1 MMTVGI
7 GSSEKINV
15 QQVGTFGSDREIG
28 DIEVVGNYAYV
39 LQLGDLVVLSV
50 TDPTNPVEV
59 SRITPPTNTGF
70 GSITSSEKYIYVA
83 ASDYSIGTTLMIYD
97 INNPTTPKL
106 VGQYTNHDSTEI
118 IEVSNDYAYLLSY
131 GKGCFILDVSNP
143 VSPQLVGQY
152 ILNDITNLDVSDQYL
167 HLVAGHYLTGNS
179 QTGSFMVLDISNPSE
194 PKLVGQYTNSH
205 IFNDIAVSGQY
216 VYLANGANG
225 LIVLDIS
232 NPTIPQ
238 LVGKLSVTGSDT
250 EQVVISDKYIYA
262 LNSDSDVYSLEIVNI
277 ANPKVPT
284 LVDQDYYTSYPEDPV
299 EHYSAFDGCG
309 IGAVSG
315 NYIYMIPEYGGLAIL
330 KTEIQDD
337 GPTEGSLVQVQGS
350 PEVYLIENGFKR
362 HFTSPEALEW
372 NGYSFNNVIQVS
384 SGSLDSIQN
393 GADISITQVI
403 IDKYHALGGS
413 PIFGQP
419 MGTGELN
426 GALDSAGNYCSYVNF
441 QNGAIDCF
449 KNGPHAGEAY
459 AIFNPLFTKWG
470 QLGYG
475 ASTLGYPIEAM
486 SEPRNSK
493 YGTSFRYQNFT
504 NGDQRGAL
512 EYNIN
517 SGKVVEIH
525 GAIFAKWAETG
536 FASGILGLV
545 TEDENTAAVSP
556 FKTVGRYSKFENGT
570 IHWISNKVGENEG
583 HAHRGQSFVTS
594 GDLDAFYTYSMKGT
608 VGDLG
613 FPIRDQEDRNGHGYC
628 EFEGGKI
635 EWDDLNDYYQV
646 KLDNDDSIIEVGQ
659 GAATPEIEQLF
670 INAYNKNGGSS
681 LLGNPATIVHE
692 AFGFQVQDF
701 PGASGIPGGVIMYNP
716 IKKNAYYIHGAI
728 WNMYYNYPD
737 KAQLGPVAE
746 DEQEAAKSPQGTTGR
761 YTKFQTGTIH
771 WISNENNENIGHPQ
785 RGQAFVTYG
794 KLDELYT
801 NLHGTYSDLG
811 FPLMNQLD
819 RSGHGY
825 CDFEAGYIEWDKTE
839 NKYKSFIYSFGKIN
853 VYTDQD
859 ASKFALLKEGNFLL
873 SGSGKSWSDELPI
886 GKYMI
891 YFYGVDDYYS
901 KPQAFTLTTSG
912 IDIHATYFKLLGEE
926 ISQYHKKDYYGALVI
941 PKELF
946 PEGDGNAIPIYVPE
960 VVDNT
965 NVVREEGDWKNVR
978 TISQKLSDFD
988 WNAFATG
995 AITGMSP
1002 YEESPYYNDA
1012 AYMNFKHNSVAS
1024 SAELF
1029 SSIAYSANSA
1039 TQTFEIDITI
1049 QSNSRN
1055 DFRAV
1060 ISLRNRAYGDFI
1072 DQWVDKGYV
1081 YKDGKK
1087 WTIDPRHK
1095 DDNKVVYVSLDRDT
1109 NNILYTPI
1117 VYSGDRID
1125 FRYYFDGSGDGIS
1138 VNGEN
1143 YVRFMSFVISPSES
1157 KYVRE
1162 TISPMYFVSNSR
1174 DVFYVHSPC
1183 DIAVYNPQSKCT
1195 GIVDGNVKEEIQNS
1209 FCIADEKRV
1218 VIYNSTDKYS
1228 CTLIGTDNGTYGLD
1242 IVSFK
1247 DFNTSIIQALDIP
1260 VTVGNVH
1267 QYTVDWYNLSKGEMG
1282 VFINIDNDNDGVFEK
1297 TIKTDNTMITATTFS
1312 DSKSGG
1318 SGGGSSSSS
1327 KSSGGGGGGGAGSA
1341 EDYANVAVK
1350 DVDTQYM
1357 RMNAN
1362 VTYEFTKDGNPVQS
1376 VSFYSLKNSGEITS
1390 TIEVLNNRSK
1400 LVNSTPEGSIY
1411 KYVNIWVGKA
1421 GFATAA
1427 NLKDAKVRFKVNSSW
1442 LQDMGLSASDV
1453 KLQRYNGTAWEVLP
1467 TTMESNTAGYVIFE
1481 AQTPGFSP
1489 FAITAE
1495 KVLASSTGDNM
1506 DVKSTETED
1515 VGMNGTQPEKT
1526 PGFGFSTAI
1535 LIIGVFAGGYVYLKG
1550 RE

>member
-1 MMTVGI
+1 MRIKLIRLILFGIVLLLVMMTVGI

-15 QQVGTFGSDREIG
+15 QQVGSFGSDREIG

-106 VGQYTNHDSTEI
+106 VGQYNNPDSTEI

-194 PKLVGQYTNSH
+194 PKLVGQYTNSY
-205 IFNDIAVSGQY
+205 IFNDVAVSGQY
-216 VYLANGANG
+216 AYLANGANG

-250 EQVVISDKYIYA
+250 EQVAISAKYAYV
-262 LNSDSDVYSLEIVNI
+262 LNSDSDVYSLEIANI

-350 PEVYLIENGFKR
+350 SDVYLIENGMKC

-426 GALDSAGNYCSYVNF
+426 GAPDSAGNYCSYVNF

-459 AIFNPLFTKWG
+459 AIFNPLCTKWG

-475 ASTLGYPIEAM
+475 AGTLGYPIEAM
-486 SEPRNSK
+486 SEPQTSK

-556 FKTVGRYSKFENGT
+556 FTTVGKYSKFENGT

-583 HAHRGQSFVTS
+583 HAYRGQSFITS
-594 GDLDAFYTYSMKGT
+594 GGLDAFYTSMGGT
-608 VGDLG
+608 GGDLG
-613 FPIRDQEDRNGHGYC
+613 FPVMDQRTVGVYGYC

-635 EWDDLNDYYQV
+635 EWDDIDGTYKMIITEKNSFSPSLNGYKFDNIVGKEYSWDQFCRTYDYNGAQYAATVYLDNNEPYQVPTREYYFFQHHYKDVGKTGTCFGMSASSLVLYNSGLGAWDYWETDTLPTIWHGIGPFVFGYSPETVQEWVEYYQPLQNDKACV
-646 KLDNDDSIIEVGQ
+646 EDVSKYKDLKDNYNTLKLRLASNDFMVLGFYYGPDNVDNPPGHAVVPYRIIESLDHKIGHIYVYDCNHPYNPDNSLDHIKCIDIDLEKWEVKDYDGCNNMRDV
-659 GAATPEIEQLF
+659 ALLSLTAIAEKPEIPDNIVGLDSPLNANLLF
-670 INAYNKNGGSS
+670 TDSFGRHVGYDQGVFKDEIPGTCSMTCYNDQEITSNLILESYYVPDTSLKTELYGVGS
-681 LLGNPATIVHE
+681 
-692 AFGFQVQDF
+692 
-701 PGASGIPGGVIMYNP
+701 GASNVSMITPNGLIIVNVPLSSQSIDEFKVLNEGTGIEFKSQNSTTPSINIILNVETEDHLQIVVANISQIEKSSVIALSNVNGDIVIKNIGQPKTFSLNLGQSAVNP
-716 IKKNAYYIHGAI
+716 NSGHASKNVVIEE
-728 WNMYYNYPD
+728 N
-737 KAQLGPVAE
+737 
-746 DEQEAAKSPQGTTGR
+746 S
-761 YTKFQTGTIH
+761 TIH
-771 WISNENNENIGHPQ
+771 IKSVNWNSISNSNITVEHDVGSDS
-785 RGQAFVTYG
+785 TI
-794 KLDELYT
+794 EYT
-801 NLHGTYSDLG
+801 ESVQ
-811 FPLMNQLD
+811 M
-819 RSGHGY
+819 
-825 CDFEAGYIEWDKTE
+825 
-839 NKYKSFIYSFGKIN
+839 KS
-853 VYTDQD
+853 
-859 ASKFALLKEGNFLL
+859 
-873 SGSGKSWSDELPI
+873 
-886 GKYMI
+886 
-891 YFYGVDDYYS
+891 
-901 KPQAFTLTTSG
+901 
-912 IDIHATYFKLLGEE
+912 
-926 ISQYHKKDYYGALVI
+926 
-941 PKELF
+941 
-946 PEGDGNAIPIYVPE
+946 
-960 VVDNT
+960 
-965 NVVREEGDWKNVR
+965 
-978 TISQKLSDFD
+978 
-988 WNAFATG
+988 
-995 AITGMSP
+995 
-1002 YEESPYYNDA
+1002 
-1012 AYMNFKHNSVAS
+1012 
-1024 SAELF
+1024 
-1029 SSIAYSANSA
+1029 
-1039 TQTFEIDITI
+1039 
-1049 QSNSRN
+1049 
-1055 DFRAV
+1055 
-1060 ISLRNRAYGDFI
+1060 
-1072 DQWVDKGYV
+1072 
-1081 YKDGKK
+1081 
-1087 WTIDPRHK
+1087 
-1095 DDNKVVYVSLDRDT
+1095 
-1109 NNILYTPI
+1109 
-1117 VYSGDRID
+1117 
-1125 FRYYFDGSGDGIS
+1125 
-1138 VNGEN
+1138 
-1143 YVRFMSFVISPSES
+1143 
-1157 KYVRE
+1157 
-1162 TISPMYFVSNSR
+1162 
-1174 DVFYVHSPC
+1174 
-1183 DIAVYNPQSKCT
+1183 
-1195 GIVDGNVKEEIQNS
+1195 
-1209 FCIADEKRV
+1209 
-1218 VIYNSTDKYS
+1218 STDS
-1228 CTLIGTDNGTYGLD
+1228 G
-1242 IVSFK
+1242 
-1247 DFNTSIIQALDIP
+1247 
-1260 VTVGNVH
+1260 
-1267 QYTVDWYNLSKGEMG
+1267 
-1282 VFINIDNDNDGVFEK
+1282 
-1297 TIKTDNTMITATTFS
+1297 
-1312 DSKSGG
+1312 SKSGG
-1318 SGGGSSSSS
+1318 GGGSSGSSSNS
-1327 KSSGGGGGGGAGSA
+1327 KSSSGGGGGGAGSA
-1341 EDYANVAVK
+1341 EDYSNVAMK
-1350 DVDTQYM
+1350 DVDSQYL

-1362 VTYEFTKDGNPVQS
+1362 ITYEFTKEGNPIQS

-1411 KYVNIWVGKA
+1411 KYVNIWVGKS

-1427 NLKDAKVRFKVNSSW
+1427 NIKDAKVMFKVNNSW
-1442 LQDMGLSASDV
+1442 LQDMGLRPADV
-1453 KLQRYNGTAWEVLP
+1453 KLQRYNRTAWEVLP
-1467 TTMESNTAGYVIFE
+1467 TTIANNTTGYVIFE
-1481 AQTPGFSP
+1481 TQTPGFSP

-1495 KVLASSTGDNM
+1495 KVLSSSTGDNM
-1506 DVKSTETED
+1506 DVKFTQEED

-1526 PGFGFSTAI
+1526 PGFGFSMAI
-1535 LIIGVFAGGYVYLKG
+1535 LIIGVVAGGYVYLK
-1550 RE
+1550 RRQN

>member
-1 MMTVGI
+1 
-7 GSSEKINV
+7 
-15 QQVGTFGSDREIG
+15 
-28 DIEVVGNYAYV
+28 
-39 LQLGDLVVLSV
+39 
-50 TDPTNPVEV
+50 
-59 SRITPPTNTGF
+59 
-70 GSITSSEKYIYVA
+70 
-83 ASDYSIGTTLMIYD
+83 MIYD

-106 VGQYTNHDSTEI
+106 VGQYTNPDSTEI

-167 HLVAGHYLTGNS
+167 HLVAGHYLNGNS
-179 QTGSFMVLDISNPSE
+179 QTGSFMVLDISNQAE
-194 PKLVGQYTNSH
+194 PKLVGQYTNSY
-205 IFNDIAVSGQY
+205 IFNDVAVSGQY

-250 EQVVISDKYIYA
+250 EQVVISAKYAYV
-262 LNSDSDVYSLEIVNI
+262 LNSDSDVYSLEIANI

-315 NYIYMIPEYGGLAIL
+315 NYIYMIPEYGGLSIL

-350 PEVYLIENGFKR
+350 SDVYLIENGMKC

-372 NGYSFNNVIQVS
+372 NGYSFSNVIQVS
-384 SGSLDSIQN
+384 SEMLISIPD
-393 GADISITQVI
+393 GADISITQAI

-419 MGTGELN
+419 VGTGELD
-426 GALDSAGNYCSYVNF
+426 GESDSVGNYCSYVNF

-449 KNGPHAGEAY
+449 KNGPHTGEAY

-475 ASTLGYPIEAM
+475 AGTLGYPIEAM
-486 SEPRNSK
+486 SEPQISK
-493 YGTSFRYQNFT
+493 YGTLFRYQTFS
-504 NGDQRGAL
+504 NGGQSGAL

-517 SGKVVEIH
+517 SGEVVEIH
-525 GAIFAKWAETG
+525 GAIFAKWGTLGYAN
-536 FASGILGLV
+536 SVLGLV
-545 TEDENTAAVSP
+545 TSDERDAVTS
-556 FKTVGRYSKFENGT
+556 FKGTTGKVSDFENGHL
-570 IHWISNKVGENEG
+570 HWHG
-583 HAHRGQSFVTS
+583 S
-594 GDLDAFYTYSMKGT
+594 GDHYMATYMTYGELDELYAIVGGT
-608 VGDLG
+608 ASGLG
-613 FPIRDQEDRNGHGYC
+613 FPIMDQEEREGHEYC

-635 EWDDLNDYYQV
+635 EWDDSTSAYVV
-646 KLDNDDSIIEVGQ
+646 KLNNVDSTIKVGE
-659 GAATPEIEQLF
+659 GATPTEITQKFLE
-670 INAYNKNGGSS
+670 AYERNGGLSV
-681 LLGNPATIVHE
+681 LGEPTTVVHE
-692 AFGFQVQDF
+692 AFGYQVQDF

-716 IKKNAYYIHGAI
+716 IRNNASYIHGAI
-728 WNMYYNYPD
+728 WEKYYNYPD

-746 DEQEAAKSPQGTTGR
+746 DEKEAAKSPQGTTGR
-761 YTKFQTGTIH
+761 YSKFETGTIH
-771 WISNENNENIGHPQ
+771 WISNQNDENTGHPQ

-794 KLDELYT
+794 KLDEVYT

-811 FPLMNQLD
+811 FPVMNQLD

-839 NKYKSFIYSFGKIN
+839 NMYKSFIYSFGKIN

-873 SGSGKSWSDELPI
+873 SGSGKSWNDELPV

-891 YFYGVDDYYS
+891 YFYGVDNYYS

-926 ISQYHKKDYYGALVI
+926 ISQYHKNDYYGALVI

-988 WNAFATG
+988 WSAFATG

-1143 YVRFMSFVISPSES
+1143 YVRFMSFVVSPSES

-1195 GIVDGNVKEEIQNS
+1195 GIVDGNVKEEIPNS
-1209 FCIADEKRV
+1209 FCIVDEKRV

-1318 SGGGSSSSS
+1318 GGGGSSGSSTSS
-1327 KSSGGGGGGGAGSA
+1327 KSSSSGGGGGGAGSA
-1341 EDYANVAVK
+1341 EDYANVAMK
-1350 DVDTQYM
+1350 DVDTQYLK
-1357 RMNAN
+1357 MNAN
-1362 VTYEFTKDGNPVQS
+1362 VTYEFTREGNPIQS

-1411 KYVNIWVGKA
+1411 KYVNIWVGKS

-1427 NLKDAKVRFKVNSSW
+1427 NIKDAKVRFKVNDSW
-1442 LQDMGLSASDV
+1442 LQDMALSPEDV
-1453 KLQRYNGTAWEVLP
+1453 KLQRHNGTGWEILP
-1467 TTMESNTAGYVIFE
+1467 TTIQNNTSGYVIFE
-1481 AQTPGFSP
+1481 SRTPGFSP

-1495 KVLASSTGDNM
+1495 KLLASSTGDNM

-1515 VGMNGTQPEKT
+1515 VGMNGTQPKKT
-1526 PGFGFSTAI
+1526 PGFGFSMAI
-1535 LIIGVFAGGYVYLKG
+1535 LIIGVFAGGYVYLK
-1550 RE
+1550 RRQN